1 MPAEYRARIEA
12 HRPQLHKTARE
23 TYGVEMNPGPFG
35 LQSRP
40 ALIGA
45 KVAEAHGRGAEFH
58 ARVMRAYWEEAQDIE
73 QLSVLAALAE
83 ESGLDAATF
92 MAALREPAYNAAVE
106 ADIEQASLYG
116 LSGVPA
122 IVFDNKYLVSGAQPA
137 DALRRL
143 ADRVLELRGEPVL

>member
-58 ARVMRAYWEEAQDIE
+58 ARVMRAYWEEHQIAPD
-73 QLSVLAALAE
+73 S
-83 ESGLDAATF
+83 
-92 MAALREPAYNAAVE
+92 RH
-106 ADIEQASLYG
+106 
-116 LSGVPA
+116 A
-122 IVFDNKYLVSGAQPA
+122 IRHLTQETG
-137 DALRRL
+137 
-143 ADRVLELRGEPVL
+143 ADRNRLFELFPFGYVQQACKIAGMKRPRAWSTG